1 MKTHGM
7 TITGA
12 KGKVKRDL
20 TYWTP
25 TLKEFR
31 AWAKANS
38 FNADAYIEACVQKQI
53 KHRAINLK
61 AQAVR
66 EELDKGKAKPDTIK
80 AWIEAAKAYRPN
92 QERSR
97 GIVSQ
102 KQAQAIMLK
111 LASENP
117 EEFARLMQ
125 KHS

>member
-1 MKTHGM
+1 MKAHRM
-7 TITGA
+7 TITG
-12 KGKVKRDL
+12 KQGKVTKDL
-20 TYWTP
+20 TYWKP

-38 FNADAYIEACVQKQI
+38 FNADAYLEACVQKQL

-66 EELDKGKAKPDTIK
+66 EELDKGKAKPDTVK
-80 AWIEAAKAYRPN
+80 AWVEAAKAYRPN

-111 LASENP
+111 LAKEDP
-117 EEFARLMQ
+117 ERFAALMNEH
-125 KHS
+125 K